1 MLTIILLCMF
11 IYISAYFCLKASGQS
26 IDVRP
31 IQSFEEYFSDP
42 NEKINEKLL

>member
-1 MLTIILLCMF
+1 MLTIILLCLL

-31 IQSFEEYFSDP
+31 IQSFEDYFSDS
-42 NEKINEKLL
+42 NEKIMEKQL